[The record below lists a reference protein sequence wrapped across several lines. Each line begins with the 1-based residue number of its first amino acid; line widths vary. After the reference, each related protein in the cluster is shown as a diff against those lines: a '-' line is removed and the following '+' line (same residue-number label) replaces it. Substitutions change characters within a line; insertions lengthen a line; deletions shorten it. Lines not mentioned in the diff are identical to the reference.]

1 MRPRSY
7 LSIVLCIGWL
17 ACAVISHRA
26 AAVDPPSKSV
36 DPTPE
41 GVDFFEKK
49 IRPLLVEHCH
59 QCHSAAHKKKRGDL
73 WLDSRANMLKGGESG
88 PAIVPGAPDKSLLIK
103 AIKFD
108 DPDLKMPKNGKLNE
122 GQIADLIAWVQMGAP
137 WPDDGTKTVVAKKF
151 DLKQRAKHWSLQPIK
166 KPALPKVADP
176 GWCRSPIDHF
186 VLSQLEAEGLK
197 PAAAAD
203 KRTLIRR
210 ATFDLTGL
218 PPTPAEID
226 AFLKD
231 ESPDAFARVVD
242 RLLASPHYGE
252 RWARHWLD
260 LVRFAETLG
269 HEFDFD
275 LPDAYQ
281 YRDYVIRAL
290 NADLPY
296 DQFVM
301 EHIAGDLLP
310 KPRWHPTQ
318 RFNESILATG
328 FWYLGEAKHSPVD
341 VRADQ
346 ADHLDNQ
353 IDVFSKTFLAMTV
366 ACARCHDHKFDA
378 ISTKDYYAL
387 TGFLQTARQQRAFI
401 DDAQPIRANV
411 KKLQE
416 IQAEIGRLLGL
427 GEASKL
433 SPAAE
438 VPGPVGKGVVFADFR
453 KDTYKSWFVS
463 GEAFGDAPSGPG
475 AMLLQADPKR
485 PVKMLVSPG
494 LAHSGLVTGK
504 LQGVLRSQT
513 FVIDSKKIHF
523 RTLGNKGQIHL
534 IIDGYQLLRDPIY
547 GGLGIKVDN
556 AEQLQWR
563 TIDVSMWQ
571 GHRAYIE
578 IVDDGPGYIGV
589 QQIVFGDDGPPAVA
603 DPSGSGKLGPAAQ
616 AGDVARLAE
625 LLKQYQQIEAA
636 LPTPKR
642 AMAMQEGTPVDER
655 VFVRGN
661 HKILGD
667 LAPRRFLEVFDLV
680 ALAPPAAQS
689 VSKVEPAR
697 LQLASKLVDPSNPL
711 VARVMVNR
719 LWKHHFGEGIVRT
732 PDDFGVLGQK
742 PTHPMLLDWL
752 ATQFVADGWSLK
764 KMHRLMVLSSTYQMA
779 SRADAAA
786 DKADP
791 ENKLLHKMPI
801 RRLEAECIR
810 DAMLLVSG
818 RLDAKMHGPGVMP
831 YLTPFMVGRGRPAV
845 SGPLDGDGRRSI
857 YLNIRRNFLNPMFVA
872 FDYPTPFSTIGKRSV
887 SNVPAQALTLMNNP
901 FVLEQAK
908 VWGKRVLAD
917 KGLSVEQRIA
927 KMFETALARPP
938 TAQERADIAAFV
950 AEQARLYGTVDDPRV
965 WADVGHVLF
974 NVKEFIFLP

>member
-1 MRPRSY
+1 
-7 LSIVLCIGWL
+7 LCGVVFIGWL
-17 ACAVISHRA
+17 ACAAISHRA
-26 AAVDPPSKSV
+26 AAVNPPSKAV
-36 DPTPE
+36 DPSPE
-41 GVDFFEKK
+41 GVEFFEKK
-49 IRPLLVEHCH
+49 IRPLLVKHCH
-59 QCHSAAHKKKRGDL
+59 QCHSGAQKKKRGDL
-73 WLDSRANMLKGGESG
+73 LLDSRANMLKGGESG
-88 PAIVPGAPDKSLLIK
+88 TVIVPGSPEKSLLIK
-103 AIKFD
+103 AVKFD
-108 DPDLKMPKNGKLNE
+108 DPDLKMPKNGKLTE
-122 GQIADLIAWVQMGAP
+122 GQIADLVAWVQMGAP
-137 WPDDGTKTVVAKKF
+137 WPEDASKTIVQKKF
-151 DLKQRAKHWSLQPIK
+151 DLKERAKHWSLQPIK
-166 KPALPKVADP
+166 QPALPKVASP
-176 GWCRSPIDHF
+176 GWCRSPIDYF
-186 VLSQLEAEGLK
+186 VLARLEAEGLK

-203 KRTLIRR
+203 KRTFIRR
-210 ATFDLTGL
+210 VTFDLTGL

-231 ESPDAFARVVD
+231 ESPDAFAKVVD

-275 LPDAYQ
+275 LPDAFQ

-387 TGFLQTARQQRAFI
+387 TGFLQTARQQRAFT
-401 DDAQPIRANV
+401 DDPQPIRAMV
-411 KKLQE
+411 KKLQKIQLE
-416 IQAEIGRLLGL
+416 IATLLGL
-427 GEASKL
+427 GEVSRL
-433 SPAAE
+433 PTTVEGHEPAC
-438 VPGPVGKGVVFADFR
+438 KDVVFADFR
-453 KDTYKSWFVS
+453 KDTYESWFVS
-463 GEAFGDAPSGPG
+463 GEAFGDAPSGPR

-485 PVKMLVSPG
+485 PVKTLVSSG
-494 LAHSGLVTGK
+494 LAHSGLVSGK

-513 FVIDSKKIHF
+513 FVIDKKKIHF
-523 RTLGNKGQIHL
+523 RALGNKGQIHL

-547 GGLGIKVDN
+547 GSLGIKVDN
-556 AEQLQWR
+556 AGQLQWAS
-563 TIDVSMWQ
+563 IDVSMWQ

-589 QQIVFGDDGPPAVA
+589 QQIVFGDDEPPATLGDSGPDKLGPPAR
-603 DPSGSGKLGPAAQ
+603 P
-616 AGDVARLAE
+616 GDVVRLTE
-625 LLKQYQQIEAA
+625 LLKHYQLIEAS

-642 AMAMQEGTPVDER
+642 ALAMQEGTPVDER

-667 LAPRRFLEVFDLV
+667 LVPRRFLEVFELV
-680 ALAPPAAQS
+680 ALSPPATQS
-689 VSKVEPAR
+689 VAKAEPPR
-697 LQLASKLVDPSNPL
+697 LQLANKVVDPSNPL

-752 ATQFVADGWSLK
+752 ATQFVSDGWSLK
-764 KMHRLMVLSSTYQMA
+764 KMHRLMILSSTYQLA
-779 SRADAAA
+779 SRADPAA
-786 DKADP
+786 DKGDP

-810 DAMLLVSG
+810 DAMLLASG
-818 RLDAKMHGPGVMP
+818 RLDTKMYGPGVVP

-857 YLNIRRNFLNPMFVA
+857 YLNVRRNFLNPMFVG

-901 FVLEQAK
+901 FVLDQAQ
-908 VWGKRVLAD
+908 VWAKRVLAD

-938 TAQERADIAAFV
+938 SAKERADVAAFV
-950 AEQARLYGTVDDPRV
+950 AEQARFYGNLDDPRV

-974 NVKEFIFLP
+974 NVKEFVFLP